1 VATCPSCGKANPD
14 GFRFCGFCAAPLV
27 EVSAR
32 REQRKTVTVLFC
44 DVTGS
49 TELGERLD
57 PEPFR
62 ALLGRYFERMK
73 QIVEHHG
80 GTVEK
85 FIGDAVMAV
94 FGVPVVHEDDALR
107 AVKAAVEM
115 REAFPE
121 LGIEGRIGIATG
133 EVVAGTE
140 ERLVTGDA
148 VNLGARLEQ
157 AAQPGEVL
165 LGEGTVRLTRAAI
178 EVEHLEP
185 LVLKGKAEPVQAYR
199 LVSVGEA
206 ARRNEVPMIG
216 RDREQHLL
224 AGAWERVV
232 SERSCHL
239 FTILGPPGV
248 GKSRLA
254 AEFLGSLRDARIVRG
269 RCLPYGD
276 GITYW
281 PVVEVIKQVP
291 KTELDQAA
299 VETLGAL
306 LGEQVLVTSS
316 EEIASAF
323 RKLLEA
329 AASEEPLIILFDDLH
344 WGEETFLDLVEHIAD
359 LSRDAP
365 ILLLCI
371 ARPELLD
378 RRSSWGGGKLNTST
392 VLLEPL
398 GSDETEHLIE
408 SLADLDESLRERI
421 GEASEGNPLFVEEM
435 IAMVRESSDGEVVV
449 PPTIQALLAA
459 RLDQLDSEEREVLQC
474 GSIEGRIFH
483 RGAVLALNPAESH
496 VTVSLTALVRKE
508 LVRPDKAQ
516 LPGEDAFRFRHLLI
530 RDAAYDALPKTRRAE
545 LHERFAGWLEKRN
558 TGVVELDEIL
568 GYHLEQGY
576 LYRAELGPIDDS
588 TEALAREAADR
599 LGRAGRRAF
608 TRGDA
613 AAAVNL
619 ISRALSL
626 LPADDPARVDLIP
639 NVRVVQGLSGD
650 LGWADRVLTEA
661 VSAAAARND
670 RRLEAHALVQRG
682 FLRLFTRPEVTAQ
695 ELVDVGEYAI
705 SVFDE
710 VGDELGLA
718 RAWRLVAQ
726 AHYLARRGGS
736 SAQASARALEHGR
749 RASDRLELREIVEWF
764 CVALILGPTPAQ
776 EAFARCR
783 ELLSVVEQ
791 DPILEPT
798 VVSVLANV
806 EAMQGHQEQ
815 AAELLA
821 RWRLAV
827 EGFGESIWLF
837 PINFGFVAL
846 ADDPVAAERDLRP
859 GYEALRR
866 IGERS
871 GFSSVTGLLAR
882 AVCAQGRYAEA
893 DQLSKESAAAARPND
908 IHSHILWRTTRA
920 RVLAHT
926 GELDAAEAFAR
937 EAVAF
942 AADSDFLDSHGDALV
957 DLAEVLVLADRPQE
971 AVAALDQAI
980 QLYEQKGNLL
990 SAGRTRALLDR
1001 LPISPPS

>member
-1 VATCPSCGKANPD
+1 VA
-14 GFRFCGFCAAPLV
+14 
-27 EVSAR
+27 AR
-32 REQRKTVTVLFC
+32 QEQRKTVTVLFC

-57 PEPFR
+57 PEPLR
-62 ALLGRYFERMK
+62 ALLARYFGRMK
-73 QIVEHHG
+73 QIVELHG

-107 AVKAAVEM
+107 AVKAALEM
-115 REAFPE
+115 REVFPE
-121 LGIEGRIGIATG
+121 LGVRARIGIATG

-148 VNLGARLEQ
+148 VNLAARLEQ
-157 AAQPGEVL
+157 AAKPGDVL
-165 LGEGTVRLTRAAI
+165 LGEGTLRLTRSSV
-178 EVEHLEP
+178 EVEQLEP
-185 LVLKGKAEPVQAYR
+185 LVVKGKAERVQAYR
-199 LVSVGEA
+199 LVAVAGEA
-206 ARRNEVPMIG
+206 ARRNEAPMVG
-216 RDREQHLL
+216 REREQRLL
-224 AGAWERVV
+224 ADAWERVV

-239 FTILGPPGV
+239 FTILGPAGV

-254 AEFLGSLRDARIVRG
+254 AEFLAPLRDARVVRG

-281 PVVEVIKQVP
+281 PVVEVIRQLP
-291 KTELDQAA
+291 KPQLDQAA
-299 VETLGAL
+299 VETIGAL
-306 LGEQVLVTSS
+306 LGEQMLVTSS
-316 EEIASAF
+316 EEIAWAF

-329 AASEEPLIILFDDLH
+329 AALEEPLVALFDDLH
-344 WGEETFLDLVEHIAD
+344 WGEETFLELVEHVAD

-378 RRSSWGGGKLNTST
+378 RRSSWGGGKLNTTT
-392 VLLEPL
+392 VLLESL
-398 GSDETEHLIE
+398 GAEETEQLIK
-408 SLADLDESLRERI
+408 SLAELDEGLRQRI

-435 IAMVRESSDGEVVV
+435 LAMVRESFDGEVVV

-459 RLDQLDSEEREVLQC
+459 RLDQLDTREREVLQC
-474 GSIEGRIFH
+474 GSIEGRVFH
-483 RGAVLALNPAESH
+483 RGAVLALNPAEAQL
-496 VTVSLTALVRKE
+496 TARLTALVRKE
-508 LVRPDKAQ
+508 LVRPDKSQ

-530 RDAAYDALPKTRRAE
+530 RDAAYDALPKATRAE
-545 LHERFAGWLEKRN
+545 LHERFAGWLEKHN
-558 TGVVELDEIL
+558 ADLVELDEIL
-568 GYHLEQGY
+568 GYHLEQSY

-588 TEALAREAADR
+588 TVALAREAADR
-599 LGRAGRRAF
+599 LGRAGHRAF

-613 AAAVNL
+613 SAAVNL
-619 ISRALSL
+619 ISRAVAL
-626 LPADDPARVDLIP
+626 LPADDPARADLIP

-661 VSAAAARND
+661 VAAAAALND

-682 FLRLFTRPEVTAQ
+682 FLHLFTQPGVTAE
-695 ELVDVGEYAI
+695 ELFNVAEHAI

-710 VGDELGLA
+710 FSDELGLA

-726 AHYLARRGGS
+726 AHYLARRGGL
-736 SAQASARALEHGR
+736 SAEASARALEHGR
-749 RASDRLELREIVEWF
+749 RAGDRLELREIVAWF
-764 CVALILGPTPAQ
+764 CVALMLGPTPAT

-806 EAMQGHQEQ
+806 EAMQGHEEN

-827 EGFGESIWLF
+827 DRFGESIWLF

-846 ADDPVAAERDLRP
+846 ADDPVAAERELRP

-882 AVCAQGRYAEA
+882 AVCAQGRYEEA

-926 GELDAAEAFAR
+926 GKLEVAEAFAR

-942 AADSDFLDSHGDALV
+942 AAESDFLDSHGDALV
-957 DLAEVLVLADRPQE
+957 DLAEVLRLADRPQE
-971 AVAALDQAI
+971 AATALDQAV
-980 QLYEQKGNLL
+980 QLYERKGNVF

-1001 LPISPPS
+1001 LPILPPS

>member
-1 VATCPSCGKANPD
+1 
-14 GFRFCGFCAAPLV
+14 
-27 EVSAR
+27 
-32 REQRKTVTVLFC
+32 
-44 DVTGS
+44 
-49 TELGERLD
+49 
-57 PEPFR
+57 
-62 ALLGRYFERMK
+62 
-73 QIVEHHG
+73 
-80 GTVEK
+80 
-85 FIGDAVMAV
+85 
-94 FGVPVVHEDDALR
+94 
-107 AVKAAVEM
+107 
-115 REAFPE
+115 
-121 LGIEGRIGIATG
+121 
-133 EVVAGTE
+133 
-140 ERLVTGDA
+140 
-148 VNLGARLEQ
+148 
-157 AAQPGEVL
+157 
-165 LGEGTVRLTRAAI
+165 
-178 EVEHLEP
+178 
-185 LVLKGKAEPVQAYR
+185 
-199 LVSVGEA
+199 
-206 ARRNEVPMIG
+206 
-216 RDREQHLL
+216 
-224 AGAWERVV
+224 
-232 SERSCHL
+232 
-239 FTILGPPGV
+239 
-248 GKSRLA
+248 
-254 AEFLGSLRDARIVRG
+254 
-269 RCLPYGD
+269 
-276 GITYW
+276 
-281 PVVEVIKQVP
+281 
-291 KTELDQAA
+291 
-299 VETLGAL
+299 
-306 LGEQVLVTSS
+306 
-316 EEIASAF
+316 
-323 RKLLEA
+323 
-329 AASEEPLIILFDDLH
+329 
-344 WGEETFLDLVEHIAD
+344 
-359 LSRDAP
+359 
-365 ILLLCI
+365 
-371 ARPELLD
+371 
-378 RRSSWGGGKLNTST
+378 
-392 VLLEPL
+392 
-398 GSDETEHLIE
+398 
-408 SLADLDESLRERI
+408 
-421 GEASEGNPLFVEEM
+421 
-435 IAMVRESSDGEVVV
+435 
-449 PPTIQALLAA
+449 
-459 RLDQLDSEEREVLQC
+459 
-474 GSIEGRIFH
+474 
-483 RGAVLALNPAESH
+483 LNPAESH

-545 LHERFAGWLEKRN
+545 LHERFAGWLEKHN

-619 ISRALSL
+619 ISRALAL
-626 LPADDPARVDLIP
+626 LPEDDPARVDLIP